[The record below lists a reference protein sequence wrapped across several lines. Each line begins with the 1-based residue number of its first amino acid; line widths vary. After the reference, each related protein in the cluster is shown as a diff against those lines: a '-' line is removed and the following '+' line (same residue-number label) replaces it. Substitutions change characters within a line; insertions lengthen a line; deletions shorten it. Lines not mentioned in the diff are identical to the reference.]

1 MLGVCVVAFTKNKS
15 SGKYTNRGNIS
26 HFAADQTQ
34 SLKVNKQMKF
44 HYEAEKQLQVFL
56 LLLPNFRCAGCAKR
70 GGATINLL
78 FALSIRF
85 IPQLIPALFTF
96 HGFHSAAF
104 SNFFF
109 LFLLST
115 SSFFNFKNLIRSS
128 SSCVKCEV

>member
-56 LLLPNFRCAGCAKR
+56 CCCRIFAVLRSKAVPPSTFYSLSQSDSFRNSFPLYLPS
-70 GGATINLL
+70 TV
-78 FALSIRF
+78 F
-85 IPQLIPALFTF
+85 IPQLSRI
-96 HGFHSAAF
+96 
-104 SNFFF
+104 FF
-109 LFLLST
+109 
-115 SSFFNFKNLIRSS
+115 S
-128 SSCVKCEV
+128 SSCFQLLPFSTSKIS